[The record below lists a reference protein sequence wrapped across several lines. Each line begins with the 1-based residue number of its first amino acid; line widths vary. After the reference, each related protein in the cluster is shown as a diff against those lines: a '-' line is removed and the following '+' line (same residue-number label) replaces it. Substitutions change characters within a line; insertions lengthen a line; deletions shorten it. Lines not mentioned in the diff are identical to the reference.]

1 MFALKNKGR
10 MTLTAQTKIGLTFG
24 QIITIVVVVFS
35 FAMSY
40 ANLTVRINDIEQK
53 TIELEK
59 GRIVNA
65 SNIETVRTENRADH
79 QKLMDKMDVLLYKIT
94 NK

>member
-1 MFALKNKGR
+1 MI
-10 MTLTAQTKIGLTFG
+10 LTAQTKIGLTFG
-24 QIITIVVVVFS
+24 QIITIIVVVFS

-40 ANLTVRINDIEQK
+40 ANLTVRINDIEAK

-59 GRIVNA
+59 GRITNA
-65 SNIETVRTENRADH
+65 VNIETVRTENRSDH
-79 QKLMDKMDVLLYKIT
+79 KEMLEKMDLILLKIS

>member
-1 MFALKNKGR
+1 

-24 QIITIVVVVFS
+24 QIITIIVVVFS

-40 ANLTVRINDIEQK
+40 ANLTVRINDIEAK

-59 GRIVNA
+59 GRITNA
-65 SNIETVRTENRADH
+65 VNIETVRTENRADH
-79 QKLMDKMDVLLYKIT
+79 KEMLEKMDLILLKISD
-94 NK
+94 K

>member
-1 MFALKNKGR
+1 

-24 QIITIVVVVFS
+24 QIITIIVVVFS

-40 ANLTVRINDIEQK
+40 ANLTVRINDIEAK

-59 GRIVNA
+59 GRITNA
-65 SNIETVRTENRADH
+65 VNIETVRTENRSDH
-79 QKLMDKMDVLLYKIT
+79 KEMLEKMDLILLKISD
-94 NK
+94 K

>member
-1 MFALKNKGR
+1 

-24 QIITIVVVVFS
+24 QIITIVVIVFS

-40 ANLTVRINDIEQK
+40 ANLTVRINNIEQK
-53 TIELEK
+53 AIELEK

-65 SNIETVRTENRADH
+65 ANIETVRSENRDDH
-79 QKLMDKMDVLLYKIT
+79 AKMIEKMDLILFKIS

>member
-1 MFALKNKGR
+1 

-24 QIITIVVVVFS
+24 QIITIIVVVFS

-40 ANLTVRINDIEQK
+40 ANLTVRINNIEAK

-59 GRIVNA
+59 GRILNA
-65 SNIETVRTENRADH
+65 NNIEQSRVENRQDH
-79 QKLMDKMDVLLYKIT
+79 QIMIDKMDKLIYLIKD

>member
-1 MFALKNKGR
+1 

-24 QIITIVVVVFS
+24 QIIAIITVVFS

-40 ANLTVRINDIEQK
+40 ANLTIRINGLEQK

-59 GRIVNA
+59 GRQVNA
-65 SNIETVRTENRADH
+65 SNIEILRSENRQDH
-79 QKLMDKMDVLLYKIT
+79 SKLMDKIDVLLIRSTK
-94 NK
+94 